1 MEYSNNRKSF
11 VMRTTKELL
20 EVMLEHQDKFRL
32 GLCIWTQELRLY
44 RIISFSECVHL
55 KDYIK
60 NNRPSTFS
68 SWDYFKYSFSGS
80 RFYWEAS
87 EIKPRIKW
95 IKKHIKKLS

>member
-1 MEYSNNRKSF
+1 
-11 VMRTTKELL
+11 MRTTKELL
-20 EVMLEHQDKFRL
+20 ELMLERQDKFRL
-32 GLCIWTQELRLY
+32 GLCIWNQELKLCN
-44 RIISFSECVHL
+44 IISSHEYSHL
-55 KDYIK
+55 KNYIR
-60 NNRPSTFS
+60 NNKPSRFS